1 MEPTDNQPTQP
12 VATHPAHTAPG
23 KPKKQWTLV
32 AVLAGIFLLVVGVS
46 VYSFFALQPKD
57 NEAAAAEVGINEDGL
72 NAATVLVRKGS
83 EITWTNNDE
92 LPHRIVSDDEKID
105 LDSGEALAKGDS
117 YTHTFEE
124 AGTYSYYDPTDIDGF
139 KGIIIVQ

>member
-1 MEPTDNQPTQP
+1 MEPTSQPIQSVNAPANQN
-12 VATHPAHTAPG
+12 
-23 KPKKQWTLV
+23 KSKKKQGTLLGI
-32 AVLAGIFLLVVGVS
+32 LAIMFLLVVGVS

-57 NEAAAAEVGINEDGL
+57 NEVAAAEIAIEPEGL
-72 NAATVLVRKGS
+72 DAATVLVNKGS
-83 EITWTNNDE
+83 EITWVNQDDM
-92 LPHRIVSDDEKID
+92 PHRIVSDDEKIS

-124 AGTYSYYDPTDIDGF
+124 TGTYSYYDPTDVDGF